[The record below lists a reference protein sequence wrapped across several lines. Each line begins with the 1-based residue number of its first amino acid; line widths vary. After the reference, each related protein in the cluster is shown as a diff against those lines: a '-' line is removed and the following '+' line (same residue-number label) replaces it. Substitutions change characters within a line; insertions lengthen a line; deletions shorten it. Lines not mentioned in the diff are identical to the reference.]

1 MTKVLEA
8 VKAGVATG
16 DAVQKIF
23 ELAKAGNYAL
33 PAVNCVNTDTV
44 NSVLEAAAKANTFQT
59 LLCRWKEK
67 SFKSSIS
74 YRI

>member
-23 ELAKAGNYAL
+23 ELAKAGNFAL

-44 NSVLEAAAKANTFQT
+44 NSVLEAAAKAKASALIF
-59 LLCRWKEK
+59 
-67 SFKSSIS
+67 SSL
-74 YRI
+74 